1 MIYCFSTNY
10 HQLLLITFLLFL
22 SIKPKFGYL
31 PTAKFEIKLP
41 FDTPPENCM
50 AIELV
55 EKGLK
60 GVTGTVEYSKEFF
73 E

>member
-1 MIYCFSTNY
+1 
-10 HQLLLITFLLFL
+10 L

-31 PTAKFEIKLP
+31 PTAKFGIKLP
-41 FDTPPENCM
+41 FDVPPENCM

-55 EKGLK
+55 EKGVK
-60 GVTGTVEYSKEFF
+60 GVTGTVEYPKEFN